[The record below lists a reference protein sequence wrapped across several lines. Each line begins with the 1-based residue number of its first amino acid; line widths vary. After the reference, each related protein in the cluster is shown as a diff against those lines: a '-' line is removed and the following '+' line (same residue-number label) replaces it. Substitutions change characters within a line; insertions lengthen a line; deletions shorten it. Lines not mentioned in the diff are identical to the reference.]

1 MNFIYQ
7 GIVVLI
13 AYVLLSNLLHRY
25 LFPEPA
31 ANPDVYPIVGDVM
44 ENHFA
49 KERYIVLKTDKE
61 TNGAYAEVELH
72 LEPGGAI
79 PEPHIHPH
87 YDETF
92 TVKQG
97 ALTLMIDGAEIKLGP
112 GQSHT
117 VPKGL
122 GHQPFNRSDRE
133 FIGIV
138 RVNPPALWAL
148 FITQFHGFLT
158 ENQEPRTDLEF
169 FLQAMLVT
177 DYFGDT
183 YLASPPIPV
192 QKVLSFMIAPTARLL
207 GYRSWKREN
216 SLKWRQKG

>member
-1 MNFIYQ
+1 MYSI
-7 GIVVLI
+7 GIGLI
-13 AYVLLSNLLHRY
+13 TYVLLGHLLHRY
-25 LFPEPA
+25 VFPEPSA
-31 ANPDVYPIVGDVM
+31 ISDVYPIVGDTM
-44 ENHFA
+44 ENRFA
-49 KERYIVLKTDKE
+49 KERYIVLKTEKE
-61 TNGAYAEVELH
+61 TNGAYAEVELY

-97 ALTLMIDGAEIKLGP
+97 ILTLMIDGVEIKLGP

-117 VPKGL
+117 VPKGFV
-122 GHQPFNRSDRE
+122 HQPFNREGRI
-133 FIGIV
+133 FVGIV

-158 ENQEPRTDLEF
+158 EKQKPRTDLEF

-177 DYFGDT
+177 DFYGDT

-192 QKVLSFMIAPTARLL
+192 QKVLAFVVAPTARLL
-207 GYRSWKREN
+207 GYRSWKKEN
-216 SLKWRQKG
+216 ALKWRQKK